1 MDLDIVNQEV
11 VSNPRAI
18 FLFSCFVFKLMGIM
32 LILKRRNKHKLWKNR
47 RWWIRPINLQRD
59 NPSNFIPFM
68 EELKNDADHF
78 FRYTRMTLEIYNN
91 LLEKISPFLKKS
103 SLRKTNSRAAFNN
116 YTKIY
121 LFKFFKFCI
130 TIIVYKKIDT
140 LLRCLKLVF

>member
-1 MDLDIVNQEV
+1 MNLDIVNQEV

-18 FLFSCFVFKLMGIM
+18 FLFSCFVFKLIGIM

-103 SLRKTNSRAAFNN
+103 SLRKTLTPEQHLIITLR
-116 YTKIY
+116 YIY
-121 LFKFFKFCI
+121 LNFLNF
-130 TIIVYKKIDT
+130 V
-140 LLRCLKLVF
+140 LQ